1 MWLWNLLKSV
11 SWHGWEILKDTAAA
25 TFLWVVWRITI
36 LFVWVLC
43 AHDGASAKHHLVLC
57 QSTSLVWEDVFDLPQ
72 VLRDV
77 QGLALDAAVG
87 LFIVQIHVIS
97 DEEDLADLHQL
108 NGDVEGDGNQ
118 DLNGG
123 KRRCRPTG
131 EKKPPT
137 NSG

>member
-1 MWLWNLLKSV
+1 M
-11 SWHGWEILKDTAAA
+11 G
-25 TFLWVVWRITI
+25 
-36 LFVWVLC
+36 VLG

-57 QSTSLVWEDVFDLPQ
+57 QSPGLVREDVLDLPQ

-87 LFIVQIHVIS
+87 LLVVQIHVIR

-118 DLNGG
+118 DLKGG
-123 KRRCRPTG
+123 RGGGRR
-131 EKKPPT
+131 
-137 NSG
+137 